1 MRDNG
6 VIEGLVQI
14 ALFLAAVSSYAY
26 LMWRRKFLTSTV
38 AGPRYVPST
47 YAIQRS
53 TLFLSTQK
61 SSSPVDQ
68 RGGGIAGSASPKSKF
83 SAAGDWLVPVIVWVL
98 VILMTLAIVGF
109 LLGDR

>member
-1 MRDNG
+1 MRDNS

-26 LMWRRKFLTSTV
+26 LVWWRKFLTSAM
-38 AGPRYVPST
+38 AGPQCVPST
-47 YAIQRS
+47 CATQRS

-61 SSSPVDQ
+61 SASPVDQ
-68 RGGGIAGSASPKSKF
+68 RVGVAGSASPKSKF

>member
-1 MRDNG
+1 MRENG
-6 VIEGLVQI
+6 VIEGLAQI
-14 ALFLAAVSSYAY
+14 ALFLAAVCSYAY
-26 LMWRRKFLTSTV
+26 LVWARKLLILAMTGRRY
-38 AGPRYVPST
+38 APGIN
-47 YAIQRS
+47 AIQRS

-61 SSSPVDQ
+61 SGSPAQ
-68 RGGGIAGSASPKSKF
+68 RVGIAGSASAKSKF

>member
-1 MRDNG
+1 MLDNG

-26 LMWRRKFLTSTV
+26 LVWARKRLPSV
-38 AGPRYVPST
+38 AAGPRCLPGT

-68 RGGGIAGSASPKSKF
+68 RLGVAGSVSPKSKF

>member
-14 ALFLAAVSSYAY
+14 ALFFAAVSSYYAY
-26 LMWRRKFLTSTV
+26 LMWARKLLTEV
-38 AGPRYVPST
+38 MAGPPYAPST
-47 YAIQRS
+47 NAIQRS
-53 TLFLSTQK
+53 TLFLSAQK
-61 SSSPVDQ
+61 SSSPINQ
-68 RGGGIAGSASPKSKF
+68 RVGVAGSVSPKSKF

-98 VILMTLAIVGF
+98 VILMTMAIVGF

>member
-6 VIEGLVQI
+6 VIEGLVRI

-26 LMWRRKFLTSTV
+26 LVWARKLLTSGM
-38 AGPRYVPST
+38 AGPRCVPGID
-47 YAIQRS
+47 AIPRS

-61 SSSPVDQ
+61 SSSPINQ
-68 RGGGIAGSASPKSKF
+68 RVGVAGSVSPKSKF
-83 SAAGDWLVPVIVWVL
+83 STAGDWLVPVIVWVL